1 MSLTVYLTLRSVL
14 TAMGCKPPGQD
25 AGQAGLV
32 GERGWEEQCPPWGTW
47 AARDGDSLGAGA
59 FTRVMGQSWVLGWYG
74 TVCRSTLPGLKD
86 TVLVARAHHAGAGA
100 GGWISL

>member
-32 GERGWEEQCPPWGTW
+32 GERGWEEQCPPGVPGQQEMVTLWG
-47 AARDGDSLGAGA
+47 LGHLLGSWG
-59 FTRVMGQSWVLGWYG
+59 RVGSW
-74 TVCRSTLPGLKD
+74 
-86 TVLVARAHHAGAGA
+86 
-100 GGWISL
+100 GGMELYVDPHCQD